1 MDEAAPSSQ
10 PMMTRAARAFLTA
23 EWRHLVMLNYE
34 IDPVALAPLVP
45 AGTELD
51 AWQGRTLV
59 SLVGFLFIHTRVLG
73 VPIPRHRNF
82 EEVNLR
88 FYVRRRSEGTW
99 RRAVVFVK
107 EIVPRRA
114 IAFLARI
121 LYGENYVALPMS
133 HVVAD
138 ELATGVR
145 RVSYAWTSGGREH
158 RMDLMVTGMPH
169 PIQDGSEEEF
179 ITEHY
184 WGYSRARNGG
194 TLEYQVTHPPW
205 RVWRA
210 REASFDGDG
219 GALYGP
225 RFAACLGRPPVS
237 ALLAEGSPVTVYR
250 GVPLTAS

>member
-1 MDEAAPSSQ
+1 MMAP
-10 PMMTRAARAFLTA
+10 AARPFLTA
-23 EWRHLVMLNYE
+23 EWRDLVMLNYE
-34 IDPVALAPLVP
+34 IDPAALVPLVP

-59 SLVGFLFIHTRVLG
+59 SLVGFLFIHARVLG

-138 ELATGVR
+138 DPATGSR
-145 RVSYAWTSGGREH
+145 RVSYAWTAEGREH
-158 RMDLMVTGMPH
+158 RMDLTAAGRPH

-194 TLEYQVTHPPW
+194 TLEYQVTHPRW

-210 REASFDGDG
+210 REAHFDGDG

-225 RFAACLGRPPVS
+225 RFAESLGRPPVS
-237 ALLAEGSPVTVYR
+237 ALLAEGSPVTVYQ
-250 GVPLTAS
+250 GVPLIAS

>member
-1 MDEAAPSSQ
+1 VDEGAPGAPAATAP
-10 PMMTRAARAFLTA
+10 AARAFLTA

-34 IDPVALAPLVP
+34 IDPAALAPLVP

-51 AWQGRTLV
+51 AWEGRTLV
-59 SLVGFLFIHTRVLG
+59 SLVGFLFIDTRVFG
-73 VPIPRHRNF
+73 APIPRHRNF

-88 FYVRRRSEGTW
+88 FYVRRRSAGTW

-114 IAFLARI
+114 IACLARM
-121 LYGENYVALPMS
+121 LYGEHYVALPMR
-133 HVVAD
+133 HVLAD
-138 ELATGVR
+138 DAAIGLR

-158 RMDLMVTGMPH
+158 RLDLTAAGKPA
-169 PIQDGSEEEF
+169 PAPDGSEEAF

-184 WGYSRARNGG
+184 WGYSRARRGG
-194 TLEYQVTHPPW
+194 TLEYHVAHPPW

-210 REASFDGDG
+210 QDARFDGDG

-225 RFAACLGRPPVS
+225 RFAECLGQPPVS

-250 GVPLTAS
+250 GTRLSTS